1 MDATRDYHTK
11 WSSQKEKDKY
21 MISLTC
27 EVKNMAQVIL
37 STKQKQ
43 TQREQTCS
51 CQEQELIEG
60 LNECL
65 GLIDENH
72 YI

>member
-1 MDATRDYHTK
+1 
-11 WSSQKEKDKY
+11 